1 MQRTFTPASLAAISA
16 RLETA
21 IRPHR
26 RRLSPVEGTR
36 RAAVFIPLCN
46 VHGVASVLFTLR
58 SHSVG
63 THKGQVSFPGGHR
76 EGGERSHNTALRCGG
91 GIGRRA
97 RFLGVG
103 REVCADVDRC
113 WGGVLLVRR
122 RVACAYVV
130 AVRYPLPPS
139 FPPPS
144 HPSRDLL

>member
-1 MQRTFTPASLAAISA
+1 MQRVFTPANLAAISA

-26 RRLSPVEGTR
+26 KRLSPVEGTR

-76 EGGERSHNTALRCGG
+76 EGGERSHNTALRCARLKPRAAGTMGG
-91 GIGRRA
+91 HARSLRPVASWNGR
-97 RFLGVG
+97 L
-103 REVCADVDRC
+103 
-113 WGGVLLVRR
+113 
-122 RVACAYVV
+122 
-130 AVRYPLPPS
+130 
-139 FPPPS
+139 
-144 HPSRDLL
+144 